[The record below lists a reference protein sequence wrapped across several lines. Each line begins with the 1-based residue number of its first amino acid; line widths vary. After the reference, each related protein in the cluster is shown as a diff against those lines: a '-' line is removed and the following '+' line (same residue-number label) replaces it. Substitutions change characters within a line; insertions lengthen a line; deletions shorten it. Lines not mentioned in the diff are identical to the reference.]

1 MYKKSE
7 VRSWDLLEGRKE
19 EKGRGEGGGEG
30 EGEKRALRPP
40 PPPLDAADLVVIE
53 PRLSPSAL
61 SVLPPLLSSLSL
73 TSSTAFSRSCRPLR
87 NSIKK
92 T

>member
-7 VRSWDLLEGRKE
+7 VRSWGLLEGRKE

-40 PPPLDAADLVVIE
+40 PPPLNAADLVVIE

-61 SVLPPLLSSLSL
+61 SVLPPLFSSLSL
-73 TSSTAFSRSCRPLR
+73 TSSTALSRSCRPLR